1 MEVNMLLSFS
11 GDGGVE
17 KMAVNLMQGF
27 LELDVGVNLYRIKS
41 RGKFVKK
48 DPLTGKNH
56 TASI

>member
-48 DPLTGKNH
+48 RSPH
-56 TASI
+56 R